1 MIAPPHPELTP
12 QQKQHIVDINS
23 AQNQPPKRFGGSV
36 ADRVMLFERCPINVN
51 QNESKEIPKMQSS
64 QLQPA
69 LNSVTDLKKSNS
81 APSMPSTTLNMAP
94 LATPVLNNS
103 AAPWKNL
110 QNEGLPKVRNLKK
123 SCCLCVHFEL
133 EVSKTIL
140 VFKIQTSIL
149 IYFYKWPF

>member
-1 MIAPPHPELTP
+1 
-12 QQKQHIVDINS
+12 
-23 AQNQPPKRFGGSV
+23 
-36 ADRVMLFERCPINVN
+36 
-51 QNESKEIPKMQSS
+51 MQSS

-123 SCCLCVHFEL
+123 SCCLCVHFNTYSARK
-133 EVSKTIL
+133 VQ
-140 VFKIQTSIL
+140 VFDQMKNFDFQIS
-149 IYFYKWPF
+149 